1 MIKPPTLLLMALSLV
16 SCSSVPRPDTDV
28 GVVNAEFHQIKGYN
42 LLRDY
47 DDNGNL
53 NPSAKPWIRPAVN
66 VSDLNKNV
74 CTDPQ
79 GWANLKSYIREL
91 RDELKRRLAQSA
103 W

>member
-1 MIKPPTLLLMALSLV
+1 MRLILLLAASSLLA
-16 SCSSVPRPDTDV
+16 CSSVPRPDTDV

-53 NPSAKPWIRPAVN
+53 NPSSKPWIKPAVT
-66 VSDLNKNV
+66 VDDLNKNV

-79 GWANLKSYIREL
+79 GWGNLKAYIRML
-91 RDELKRRLAQSA
+91 RDEISTRLSNKN
-103 W
+103 